1 MAVRMASVV
10 VVVRDPLKENLQLF
24 LEVAKKGVRV

>member
-1 MAVRMASVV
+1 MAVRMASV